1 MVLNLSGELIP
12 DDWAELYRD
21 WGYEAGFF
29 CPADLRKAMAGL
41 PEGEELTLEVNSV
54 GGSVDGGA
62 EIYSLI
68 QACKN
73 PTRAVIQSMAASA
86 ASYMIMACDTID
98 ICLPAQMMIHCAWG
112 GGAGNQREHQQMAQA
127 LGVCDESILAC
138 YAKRCQGKTDKETL
152 RAMME
157 AETFIGAQDAVA
169 YGLAD
174 NVIGGEAAEEPQ
186 MVAASICNNLVRA
199 MRVLP
204 DIGDLRAKRDADR
217 AAQARMDLE
226 AEIGRF
232 RELERESG
240 LLN

>member
-1 MVLNLSGELIP
+1 MVINLSGELIP
-12 DDWAELYRD
+12 DDWAELYRA
-21 WGYEAGFF
+21 WGYSAGFF
-29 CPADLRKAMAGL
+29 CPSDLRKAMAEL
-41 PEGEELTLEVNSV
+41 PEGEELVLEINSV

-86 ASYMIMACDTID
+86 ASYMIMACDAID

-112 GGAGNQREHQQMAQA
+112 GGAGNQYEHQQMAQA

-174 NVIGGEAAEEPQ
+174 NVIGGEGCQRLWKPGKSHAG
-186 MVAASICNNLVRA
+186 AS
-199 MRVLP
+199 
-204 DIGDLRAKRDADR
+204 GYLRAQG
-217 AAQARMDLE
+217 QA
-226 AEIGRF
+226 GCC
-232 RELERESG
+232 SG
-240 LLN
+240 SPGAG

>member
-1 MVLNLSGELIP
+1 MVINLSGELIP
-12 DDWAELYRD
+12 DDWAELYRA
-21 WGYEAGFF
+21 WGYSAGCF
-29 CPADLRKAMAGL
+29 CPSDLRMVLAEV
-41 PEGEELTLEVNSV
+41 PDGEDLVLVSFSV
-54 GGSVDGGA
+54 GGCVDGCA

-86 ASYMIMACDTID
+86 ASYMIMACDAID

-112 GGAGNQREHQQMAQA
+112 GGAGNQYEHQQMAQA

-138 YAKRCQGKTDKETL
+138 YAKRCQGQTDKETL

-174 NVIGGEAAEEPQ
+174 NVIGGEASEDPQ
-186 MVAASICNNLVRA
+186 MMAASVCGNLVRA
-199 MRVLP
+199 MRVIP
-204 DIGDLRAKRDADR
+204 DISVLKAKRDA
-217 AAQARMDLE
+217 AQEAQARAELE
-226 AEIGRF
+226 TEIGRF
-232 RELERESG
+232 RDLEQPNG
-240 LLN
+240 L

>member
-1 MVLNLSGELIP
+1 MVINLSGELIP
-12 DDWAELYRD
+12 DEWAELYRD
-21 WGYEAGFF
+21 WGYAAGFF
-29 CPADLRKAMAGL
+29 CPADLRKALAEL
-41 PEGEELTLEVNSV
+41 PEGEELVLEINSV

-174 NVIGGEAAEEPQ
+174 NVIGGEASEDPQ
-186 MVAASICNNLVRA
+186 MMAASVCGNLVRA

-204 DIGDLRAKRDADR
+204 DIAVLKAKRDA
-217 AAQARMDLE
+217 AQEAQARADLE
-226 AEIGRF
+226 TEIGRF
-232 RELERESG
+232 RDLEQPNG
-240 LLN
+240 L

>member
-1 MVLNLSGELIP
+1 MIINLSGELIP

-21 WGYEAGFF
+21 WGYTVGFF
-29 CPADLRKAMAGL
+29 CPADLRKSLAEL
-41 PEGEELTLEVNSV
+41 PEGEELVLEVNSV

-174 NVIGGEAAEEPQ
+174 NVIGGEASEDPQ
-186 MVAASICNNLVRA
+186 MVAASVCGNLVRA

-204 DIGDLRAKRDADR
+204 DIGVLKAKRDA
-217 AAQARMDLE
+217 AQEAQARADLE
-226 AEIGRF
+226 TEIGRF
-232 RELERESG
+232 RDLEQPNG
-240 LLN
+240 L

>member
-1 MVLNLSGELIP
+1 MVINLSGELIP
-12 DDWAELYRD
+12 DEWAELYRD
-21 WGYEAGFF
+21 WGYAAGFF
-29 CPADLRKAMAGL
+29 CPADLRKALAEL
-41 PEGEELTLEVNSV
+41 PEGEELVLEINSV

-86 ASYMIMACDTID
+86 ASYMIMACDTVD

-174 NVIGGEAAEEPQ
+174 NVIGGEISEDPQ
-186 MVAASICNNLVRA
+186 MMSASVCGNLVRA

-204 DIGDLRAKRDADR
+204 DIGVLKAKQ
-217 AAQARMDLE
+217 AAALEIQARAELE
-226 AEIGRF
+226 TEIGRF
-232 RELERESG
+232 RDLEQPNG
-240 LLN
+240 L

>member
-1 MVLNLSGELIP
+1 MVINLSGELIP
-12 DDWAELYRD
+12 DEWAELYRD
-21 WGYEAGFF
+21 WGYAAGFF
-29 CPADLRKAMAGL
+29 CPADLRKALAEL
-41 PEGEELTLEVNSV
+41 PEGEELVLEINSV

-174 NVIGGEAAEEPQ
+174 NVIGGEASEDPQ
-186 MVAASICNNLVRA
+186 MMAASVCGNLVRA

-204 DIGDLRAKRDADR
+204 DIGVLKAKRDA
-217 AAQARMDLE
+217 ALEAQARADLE
-226 AEIGRF
+226 TEIGRF
-232 RELERESG
+232 RDLEQPNG
-240 LLN
+240 L